1 MTSLVRARALPH
13 RDVTRR
19 PLRTRNRRFARLLAA
34 LLTRAGVSPNAISC
48 ASVAF
53 AVVAAV
59 SILFASVSTGTIAAA
74 LFVAAAVSIQLRLL
88 ANLLDG
94 MVAIEGE
101 RALPSGAV
109 FNELPDRLSDVVVL
123 IAAGYGAATTGH
135 AWAAHVGWAAA
146 VLAVLTAYVRAL
158 GVSLGT
164 RQHFEGP
171 MAKPERMAVMTLA
184 CLVAVVEIGFGWR
197 PRALLGA
204 LVVVVIGAVVTVAKR
219 TVLVTRE
226 VGEP

>member
-1 MTSLVRARALPH
+1 MTSLVRATMLPR

-19 PLRTRNRRFARLLAA
+19 PLRTRNRRFARVLAA

-53 AVVAAV
+53 AVVAALG
-59 SILFASVSTGTIAAA
+59 ILLASMSTGMIAMALFIAAA
-74 LFVAAAVSIQLRLL
+74 TSIQLRLL

-94 MVAIEGE
+94 MVAIEGG

-109 FNELPDRLSDVVVL
+109 FNELPDRISDVVVL
-123 IAAGYGAATTGH
+123 VAAGYAAAMPGP

-164 RQHFEGP
+164 RQHFAGP
-171 MAKPERMAVMTLA
+171 MAKPERMALMTLA

-197 PRALLGA
+197 PRALLVA
-204 LVVVVIGAVVTVAKR
+204 LVAVVIGAVVTVVKR

-226 VGEP
+226 VGES